1 MTTTPLVLEIGKRLS
16 PSEAK
21 AFTDEIKHRM
31 YARWNERIFGG
42 PFMRNLEAGKLPME
56 TIRLFLSLATTR
68 AAFCS
73 GLGGCYEKC
82 R

>member
-1 MTTTPLVLEIGKRLS
+1 MTTAPLVEIGKRLS

-42 PFMRNLEAGKLPME
+42 AFMRDLESGKLP
-56 TIRLFLSLATTR
+56 TSDLRFDR
-68 AAFCS
+68 
-73 GLGGCYEKC
+73 
-82 R
+82 